1 MTGDTGQETIEREAE
16 HSAKRSEGLP
26 ETGTVQ
32 PPESG
37 VRIEADPGP
46 ATPAKRGVSRM
57 LAAFTY
63 RDFRVQWIGAC
74 SSAIGTW
81 MQIVA
86 QNWLVLS
93 LTNSPFYLGLDAF
106 MQQLPIILF
115 TLIGGVFADR
125 YDRRKTLLA
134 SQYIQMFT
142 SGTLAVLMYLHVV
155 QVWHIM
161 GLSFITGFAQSFGG
175 PAYQSL
181 LPSLVDK
188 KDLPNAV
195 ALNSI
200 QFNLARVL
208 GPLLFAA
215 TLAAFIKGGYNEP
228 QAMNAAF
235 ALNAMSFLIVIG
247 TLMSL
252 HVKHVPTTHTRRMRE
267 ELQGGLHYVRHHDS
281 LVALIGLAAATTFLG
296 FAVLT
301 FLPVFAQR
309 VFHAGAGTYSR
320 LMAFSGAGSICGALI
335 VAWLGKFKRMGLTAL
350 LMQATYGVL
359 ILSFAMSRTMWVSE
373 ILLFFTGASLM
384 MVFSTVT
391 SLVQLIAPNE
401 MRGRVMSIYMVAFRG
416 GMPLGS
422 LLSGYFATVIGAPK
436 VIAIN
441 GGLLVL
447 VAAYLL
453 LVRSHGIRE
462 A

>member
-1 MTGDTGQETIEREAE
+1 MADTLTAE
-16 HSAKRSEGLP
+16 KPAQSDA
-26 ETGTVQ
+26 V
-32 PPESG
+32 
-37 VRIEADPGP
+37 
-46 ATPAKRGVSRM
+46 ATPLQRFVRRT

-93 LTNSPFYLGLDAF
+93 LTGSAFYLGLDAF
-106 MQQLPIILF
+106 LQQLPIILF

-125 YDRRKTLLA
+125 YDKRKTLLM
-134 SQYIQMFT
+134 SQYIQMAT

-155 QVWHIM
+155 QIWHILT
-161 GLSFITGFAQSFGG
+161 LSFITGVAQSFGG

-181 LPSLVDK
+181 LPMLVDK

-215 TLAAFIKGGYNEP
+215 TLAGFIKSGYNEP

-235 ALNAMSFLIVIG
+235 ALNSASFLIVVY

-252 HVKHVPTTHTRRMRE
+252 HVKHVPPTETKRMKE
-267 ELQGGLHYVRHHDS
+267 ELKGGLHYVQHHGS
-281 LVALIGLAAATTFLG
+281 LVALIVLAATTTFLG
-296 FAVLT
+296 FAILT
-301 FLPVFAQR
+301 FLPAFAQK
-309 VFHAGAGTYSR
+309 VFNADASTYSR
-320 LMAFSGAGSICGALI
+320 LMAFSGAGSIVGALI
-335 VAWLGKFKRMGLTAL
+335 VAWLGKFPRMGLTAL
-350 LMQATYGVL
+350 LMQAIYGAL
-359 ILSFAMSRTMWVSE
+359 ILAFATSHLLWLSSL
-373 ILLFFTGASLM
+373 LLFFTGTALM

-391 SLVQLIAPNE
+391 SLVQLIAPDH

-416 GMPLGS
+416 GMPIGS
-422 LLSGYFATVIGAPK
+422 LVSGFFAQKIGTPQ

-441 GGLLVL
+441 GILLIVVAIYFL
-447 VAAYLL
+447 VI
-453 LVRSHGIRE
+453 RSHGIRE

>member
-1 MTGDTGQETIEREAE
+1 LAETVPTAE
-16 HSAKRSEGLP
+16 PVA
-26 ETGTVQ
+26 VAA
-32 PPESG
+32 PPAPDITAPQVTTFG
-37 VRIEADPGP
+37 GRA
-46 ATPAKRGVSRM
+46 ARRM

-93 LTNSPFYLGLDAF
+93 LTKSAFYLGLDAF
-106 MQQLPIILF
+106 LQQLPIILF

-125 YDRRKTLLA
+125 YDKRKTLMM
-134 SQYIQMFT
+134 SQYLQMAT
-142 SGTLAVLMYLHVV
+142 SATLAILMYLHLV
-155 QVWHIM
+155 QIWHILT
-161 GLSFITGFAQSFGG
+161 LSFITGVAQSFGG
-175 PAYQSL
+175 PAYQTL
-181 LPSLVDK
+181 LPQLVDK

-208 GPLLFAA
+208 GPLFFAA
-215 TLAAFIKGGYNEP
+215 TLALFIRTGYSEP

-235 ALNAMSFLIVIG
+235 ALNSASFLIVVY
-247 TLMSL
+247 TLSLL
-252 HVKHVPTTHTRRMRE
+252 HVKHVPTVHTKRMRD
-267 ELQGGLHYVRHHDS
+267 ELQGGLNYVRNHGS
-281 LVALIGLAAATTFLG
+281 LVALIVLAAATTFLG
-296 FAVLT
+296 FAILT
-301 FLPVFAQR
+301 FLPAFARSVFNAD
-309 VFHAGAGTYSR
+309 ASTYSE
-320 LMAFSGAGSICGALI
+320 LMAFSGAGSICGALV

-350 LMQATYGVL
+350 LMQAIYGTL
-359 ILSFAMSRTMWVSE
+359 ILAFSLSHVLWLSE
-373 ILLFFTGASLM
+373 ILLFFTGAALM

-391 SLVQLIAPNE
+391 SLVQLIAPDD

-422 LLSGYFATVIGAPK
+422 LASGYFATLIGAPM
-436 VIAIN
+436 VIGMN
-441 GGLLVL
+441 GVLLVVVAIYFL
-447 VAAYLL
+447 VI
-453 LVRSHGIRE
+453 RSHGVRE

>member
-1 MTGDTGQETIEREAE
+1 MTENTARKTIEGEESGARP
-16 HSAKRSEGLP
+16 S
-26 ETGTVQ
+26 
-32 PPESG
+32 ESG
-37 VRIEADPGP
+37 VR
-46 ATPAKRGVSRM
+46 RM

-81 MQIVA
+81 MQIIA

-106 MQQLPIILF
+106 LQQLPIILF

-134 SQYIQMFT
+134 SQYIQTFT

-155 QVWHIM
+155 HVWHIM
-161 GLSFITGFAQSFGG
+161 ALSFITGVAQSFGG

-215 TLAAFIKGGYNEP
+215 TLATFLKWGYSEP

-235 ALNAMSFLIVIG
+235 LLNAMSFFVVIG

-252 HVKHVPTTHTRRMRE
+252 HVKHVPPTHTKPMRD
-267 ELQGGLHYVRHHDS
+267 ELRSGLHYVRHHHS
-281 LVALIGLAAATTFLG
+281 LVALIVLAAVTTFLG

-309 VFHAGAGTYSR
+309 VFHGDASTYSHM
-320 LMAFSGAGSICGALI
+320 MAFSGCGSIAGALV

-350 LMQATYGVL
+350 TMQAMYGLL
-359 ILSFAMSRTMWVSE
+359 ILTFSISRVMWLSE
-373 ILLFFTGASLM
+373 ILLFFTGTALM

-422 LLSGYFATVIGAPK
+422 LAGGYFATIIGASTVWHQRRPT
-436 VIAIN
+436 
-441 GGLLVL
+441 GSCRRLFSP
-447 VAAYLL
+447 
-453 LVRSHGIRE
+453 RSQPRGTRSLGI
-462 A
+462 